1 MVVVAGALDDELK
14 AWTNSGSR
22 EGMAP
27 SPLVGRCQAFTAL
40 LPTAVFRKTKISGLD
55 PPLTPIWTAYP
66 AQPLQPLFHP
76 PVECAASGPCG

>member
-1 MVVVAGALDDELK
+1 VVVVAGALDDELK

-40 LPTAVFRKTKISGLD
+40 LRLPSSQDEDQR
-55 PPLTPIWTAYP
+55 P
-66 AQPLQPLFHP
+66 
-76 PVECAASGPCG
+76 